1 MNVIVNK
8 LDLPHD
14 IKEVIESYCCNKLG
28 YTYENL
34 KVIEKIKEKKKNKF
48 MKLRQQLELAQ
59 WYNLGVSVNWLR
71 PGQYGRSVYNK
82 IQYGRGVYGKRHPYY
97 GLGTLSES
105 MNFQYYNS
113 DNDYI
118 GKLIQRGE
126 LVRSNAYLSSL
137 IEKLVKKAECVD
149 LI

>member
-34 KVIEKIKEKKKNKF
+34 KVIEKIKEKKRNKF
-48 MKLRQQLELAQ
+48 MKLRQKLELVQ
-59 WYNLGVSVNWLR
+59 WYNLGVSVCWLR
-71 PGQYGRSVYNK
+71 PGEYGW
-82 IQYGRGVYGKRHPYY
+82 GVYGKRHPYY
-97 GLGTLSES
+97 GLGTLTES
-105 MNFQYYNS
+105 LNFQYYNS

-118 GKLIQRGE
+118 EKLIKRGE
-126 LVRSNAYLSSL
+126 LARSSTYISSL
-137 IEKLVKKAECVD
+137 IEKLVEKRERLRSNLEIV
-149 LI
+149 

>member
-34 KVIEKIKEKKKNKF
+34 KVIEKIKEKKRNKF
-48 MKLRQQLELAQ
+48 MKLRQKLELVQ
-59 WYNLGVSVNWLR
+59 WYNLGVSVRWLR
-71 PGQYGRSVYNK
+71 PGQH
-82 IQYGRGVYGKRHPYY
+82 GRGVYGKTHPYY
-97 GLGTLSES
+97 GSYGLGILTES

-118 GKLIQRGE
+118 EKLIERGE
-126 LVRSNAYLSSL
+126 LARSNTYLSSVSSL
-137 IEKLVKKAECVD
+137 MEKLVEKGDRRRSNLEIV
-149 LI
+149 